1 MQSCREAA
9 VLPALKAHE
18 RKQGARDASSAALIR
33 AVKKAIAETPPGPP
47 PSDESTRLQDALKAA
62 SSSPQHAIP
71 SIAARLLPRAPA
83 SLNEPGEGDDPTARL
98 SSLLF
103 RAAISAQSCPLNVK
117 YIGNHV
123 HMTWTR
129 ELDTLR
135 MEESL
140 PILFDGL
147 TDLNPA
153 VSEATVP
160 RIADLVGRDAEAT
173 LTVLPDLIPPIVSTL
188 NCGIPRKVAAACR
201 VTEYIVLCKP
211 SMGKHLVEYF
221 PALLPPLAKYMGAWG
236 LCVCVC
242 VCVCT

>member
-1 MQSCREAA
+1 M
-9 VLPALKAHE
+9 PALKAHE
-18 RKQGARDASSAALIR
+18 RKQGTRDAASAALIR

-47 PSDESTRLQDALKAA
+47 PSDESSRLQEALKAA

-71 SIAARLLPRAPA
+71 AIAARLLPRAPA
-83 SLNEPGEGDDPTARL
+83 SFDEPGQGDDPTSRL

-103 RAAISAQSCPLNVK
+103 RAAISAQSCPLAIK

-123 HMTWTR
+123 QMTWTR

-147 TDLNPA
+147 TDLNPS

-160 RIADLVGRDAEAT
+160 RIAELVGRDADAT
-173 LTVLPDLIPPIVSTL
+173 LTVLPDIIPPIVSTL
-188 NCGIPRKVAAACR
+188 SSGIARKVAAACR

-211 SMGKHLVEYF
+211 SMGKHLREYF
-221 PALLPPLAKYMGAWG
+221 PVLLPPLATYIGAW
-236 LCVCVC
+236 C
-242 VCVCT
+242 